1 MDPVFFINDGSGYGH
16 IADIQDYGDLFNT
29 GDAVGGIFH
38 PADGRRQWRRR
49 ERECRIIQKY
59 KQTYIRVVE
68 QKMENYA
75 GDTDWGGRFVGA

>member
-1 MDPVFFINDGSGYGH
+1 M
-16 IADIQDYGDLFNT
+16 Q
-29 GDAVGGIFH
+29 
-38 PADGRRQWRRR
+38 
-49 ERECRIIQKY
+49 Y